1 MSPNYSTSLS
11 MNDHIANV
19 IDHSDRLISNLAIV
33 MAPILSANRPAL
45 KNQGCDKDINIVF
58 IEIGLSFCFVPLEF
72 QLERLLGQ

>member
-1 MSPNYSTSLS
+1 M
-11 MNDHIANV
+11 
-19 IDHSDRLISNLAIV
+19 SNLAIV

-58 IEIGLSFCFVPLEF
+58 IEIGMSFCFVPLEF